1 MESFADLLQRA
12 RIRHR
17 TKISTDRLL
26 LLLLMMLMLLL
37 MMMLL
42 LMLLMMII
50 SILKMFVSL
59 LRERRRRR
67 RIKLR
72 HGNGSAPNLVA
83 GFLSH
88 LPCSTLLAFLLEFSN
103 SSVSLTFTPSIFC
116 TYCTYPILSS
126 VLIPGK
132 EKQKLE
138 LASSLYKR
146 SDLLSF

>member
-37 MMMLL
+37 LMMLMLLL

-83 GFLSH
+83 GFLNF
-88 LPCSTLLAFLLEFSN
+88 LAFF
-103 SSVSLTFTPSIFC
+103 
-116 TYCTYPILSS
+116 PIP
-126 VLIPGK
+126 VF
-132 EKQKLE
+132 
-138 LASSLYKR
+138 LAGFLNLY
-146 SDLLSF
+146 

>member
-37 MMMLL
+37 LMMMMLL

-50 SILKMFVSL
+50 SILKMFASL

-83 GFLSH
+83 GFLNF
-88 LPCSTLLAFLLEFSN
+88 LAFFPIPVFLAGFLNLYHTCFFLDLQFFHP
-103 SSVSLTFTPSIFC
+103 SSFQERKSRSWSWQVPFTK
-116 TYCTYPILSS
+116 
-126 VLIPGK
+126 G
-132 EKQKLE
+132 
-138 LASSLYKR
+138 
-146 SDLLSF
+146 